1 MEKSDVRYQTFVNIM
16 KEELAPAM
24 GCTEPI
30 SLAFAAA
37 KAREVL
43 GCMPEKVHIE
53 ASGNI
58 IKNVK
63 SVVVPNTNGKRGMA
77 IAAAA
82 GIIAGKAEKELEVI
96 AEATEEQKA
105 EMTRFAESG
114 AVTVSLAKSDLKFD
128 IIVHL
133 YAGDQSSVCRVAV
146 NHTNIVYL
154 EKNGQVLVNLGEPKS
169 NFDGMSAG
177 RELLNVKDIVEFA
190 DTVDLD
196 DVHPLLAR
204 QVAYNSAIAEEGLR
218 GDYGANVGSTLLK
231 CLGNN
236 VRTRARAYAAA
247 GSDAR
252 MNGCEL
258 PVVINSGSGNQGI
271 TSTMPVVIYAKELG
285 VSEEKLFR
293 ALIVSDLITDH
304 QKTYIG
310 VLSAYCGAMSAGVGA
325 ACGVAYLN
333 GENADMI
340 GNVLING
347 TATLSGVICDGAKAS
362 CASKIATAVEMG
374 LLGYDMAKNGQVLHG
389 GDGIVGA
396 DVEETIRNVGRLAD
410 EGMRDTDK
418 TILHIMVGDPQ
429 E

>member
-1 MEKSDVRYQTFVNIM
+1 MKKSDIRYQTFVNIM

-43 GCMPEKVHIE
+43 GCMPKRVHIE

-63 SVVVPNTNGKRGMA
+63 SVVVPNTGGRRGME

-82 GIIAGKAEKELEVI
+82 GIIAGKPEKELEVI
-96 AEATEEQKA
+96 AEATEEQKE
-105 EMTRFAESG
+105 EMDRFAKSG
-114 AVTVSLAKSDLKFD
+114 AITVSLAKSDLKFD
-128 IIVHL
+128 IVVRMS
-133 YAGDQSSVCRVAV
+133 AGEESAVCRVAV

-154 EKNGQVLVNLGEPKS
+154 EKNGKALIDLGEPKS
-169 NFDGMSAG
+169 NFDGMSSG

-190 DTVDLD
+190 DTVDLE
-196 DVHPLLAR
+196 DVRPLLER
-204 QVAYNSAIAEEGLR
+204 QVKYNSAIAQEGLR
-218 GDYGANVGSTLLK
+218 GNYGAKVGSTLLK
-231 CLGNN
+231 CCGDS
-236 VRTRARAYAAA
+236 VRIRARAYAAA

-310 VLSAYCGAMSAGVGA
+310 VLSAYCGAMTAGVGA
-325 ACGVAYLN
+325 ACGVAYLY
-333 GENADMI
+333 GENAEMI

-374 LLGYDMAKNGQVLHG
+374 LLGYDMAKNGQVLQA

-396 DVEETIRNVGRLAD
+396 TVEETIRNVGRLAD

-418 TILHIMVGDPQ
+418 TILHIMVGSVD
-429 E
+429 